1 MGFHK
6 CSLNSYSKDRL
17 CPHKKKR
24 EREREREK
32 KRERDREREKRGMAE
47 SFQSLIDLIWTSLAA
62 TTI

>member
-1 MGFHK
+1 MLPKFIFK
-6 CSLNSYSKDRL
+6 RQIVSSQKRRE
-17 CPHKKKR
+17 R

-32 KRERDREREKRGMAE
+32 KREKDREREKQGMAE